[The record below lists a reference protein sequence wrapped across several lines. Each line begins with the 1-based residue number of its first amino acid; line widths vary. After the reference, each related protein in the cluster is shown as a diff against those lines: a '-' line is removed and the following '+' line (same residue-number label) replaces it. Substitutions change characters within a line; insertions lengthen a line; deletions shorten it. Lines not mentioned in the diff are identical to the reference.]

1 MYIKAADHLC
11 KQFGSRSGWTKLSI
25 VTKLFIVIGR
35 ALDKPAYR
43 VNYKNV
49 WQDMH
54 LIKF

>member
-11 KQFGSRSGWTKLSI
+11 KQFGSRSGSTKLSI

-49 WQDMH
+49 GQDTH